1 MAESRKVD
9 MAARYESHDIEK
21 RLMKRWLDRSAFR
34 ADPEDARPPYTVS
47 IPPPNVTGS
56 LHMGHA
62 LNDTIQ
68 DVLIRHHQ
76 LKGFNTLWVVGTDH
90 AGIATQNKV
99 EGQLAAEG
107 LRKEDI
113 GREAFEQRVWEW
125 RRQYGSTIIHQLKSL
140 GCACDYDSERFTM
153 DEAYQQA
160 VVKVFV
166 TLYEKGAI
174 YRDVYL
180 VNWCVRCGS
189 AISDLEVEH
198 EDRAAK
204 LYYVKYPLA
213 RSNES
218 LTVATTRPET
228 ILGDTAVAVNPKDPR
243 YGRFVG
249 ATAVVPLVGREV
261 PVIADEHVDIGFGTG
276 ALKVTPAH
284 DPDDWDIGQ
293 RHGLPSVSVI
303 GLDGRMTAEA
313 GEFEGL
319 TAADARAAVI
329 GRLEQENLFLKA
341 EDYQHA
347 VSTCYRCGTTIEP
360 LLSLQWFMD
369 MKRLAEPAIKAV
381 EDGRVRFVPARWG
394 EVYLE
399 WMKGIRPWCI
409 SRQLWWGHRIP
420 AYFCDECDHLMVAA
434 SPPEVCEKCGGAVRQ
449 ENDVLDTWFSSALW
463 PFATLG
469 WPERTRKLETFYP
482 TTVLSTARDI
492 IYLWVARMIMMG
504 LEFMGDI
511 PFSDVIIHPT
521 VLAADGRRMS
531 KSLGTGVDPL
541 ELIADYGADATRF
554 GLAYMSSVQDV
565 RFSAERIEM
574 GRNFANKI
582 WNASRLVLQGAHPQ
596 ATLTVELATPADRW
610 IFSRLAAVGRE
621 VIALYDSYEFDDVAR
636 VLYRFVWNELCDWYL
651 EVAKVR
657 LYSDDEQDRVQVSGN
672 LLVLL
677 ENVMSLLHPLMP
689 FITEEIYGYIPL
701 VDAGERPSSLFGA
714 RYPQVDASWA
724 DPDAETTMEAFMAV
738 VAGVRST
745 REELGLAR
753 DLVGKVLVLELQP
766 GAAAAIAGQK
776 GAFRQLSG
784 CDLAEVI
791 KGGPVPTGRYAS
803 VNAPGVKAL
812 LDLEGLFDV
821 DRERERLLG
830 KARKAQAEIA
840 KAKAKL
846 GNQGFV
852 AKAPEAV
859 VAEER
864 SRLLAAEAVLVEVR
878 LQYEERIGGAM
889 PGLEAVEE
897 RQS

>member
-1 MAESRKVD
+1 
-9 MAARYESHDIEK
+9 MAARYEPHDVEK

-34 ADPEDARPPYTVS
+34 ADPEDPRPPYTIS

-125 RRQYGSTIIHQLKSL
+125 RRAYGSTIIHQLKSI

-166 TLYEKGAI
+166 ALYEKGDI

-213 RSNES
+213 GSNES

-249 ATAVVPLVGREV
+249 KTAIVPLAGREV

-276 ALKVTPAH
+276 ALKITPGH
-284 DPDDWDIGQ
+284 DPDDWEIGR
-293 RHGLPSVSVI
+293 RHGLPSVTVI

-313 GEFEGL
+313 GRFEGL
-319 TAADARAAVI
+319 TADEARTAVI
-329 GRLEQENLFLKA
+329 EQLEQDGLFVKA
-341 EDYQHA
+341 DDYQHA

-369 MKRLAEPAIKAV
+369 MKRLAQPAITAV
-381 EDGRVRFVPARWG
+381 EDGRVRFVPGRWG

-399 WMKGIRPWCI
+399 WMKGIRPWCV

-420 AYFCDECDHLMVAA
+420 AYFCEECDHLMVAA
-434 SPPEVCEKCGGAVRQ
+434 SPPEKCEKCGGPLRH

-469 WPERTRKLETFYP
+469 WPEETRKLKTFYP

-504 LEFMGDI
+504 LEFRGDI

-521 VLAADGRRMS
+521 VLATDGRRMS

-541 ELIADYGADATRF
+541 ELIEDYGADATRF

-596 ATLTVELATPADRW
+596 ATPTVELATAADRW
-610 IFSRLAAVGRE
+610 IFSRLAAVSQE
-621 VIALYDSYEFDDVAR
+621 VTALYDGYEFDDVAR

-657 LYSDDEQDRVQVSGN
+657 LYGDDERERVQVSGN

-677 ENVMSLLHPLMP
+677 EHVMSLLHPLMP
-689 FITEEIYGYIPL
+689 FITEEIYGYIPW
-701 VDAGERPSSLFGA
+701 VASGQRPSSLFGA
-714 RYPQVDASWA
+714 RYPQADAAWA
-724 DPDAETTMEAFMAV
+724 SPEAERAMEAFMTV

-766 GAAAAIAGQK
+766 GAAVAIAGQK

-784 CDLAEVI
+784 CELAEVI
-791 KGGPVPTGRYAS
+791 HGGTIPAGRYAS
-803 VNAPGVKAL
+803 VNTPGVKAL

-830 KARKAQAEIA
+830 KARKAEAEAA

-846 GNQGFV
+846 GNEAFV

-864 SRLLAAEAVLVEVR
+864 SRLLAAEAALVEVR
-878 LQYEERIGGAM
+878 LQYEERIGGAL
-889 PGLEAVEE
+889 PGQEE
-897 RQS
+897 TRS

>member
-1 MAESRKVD
+1 MAG
-9 MAARYESHDIEK
+9 RYASPEVEE
-21 RLMKRWLDRSAFR
+21 RLMRRWLDRSAFSPAA
-34 ADPEDARPPYTVS
+34 ADPRPAYTVA

-68 DVLIRHHQ
+68 DILIRYHR
-76 LKGFNTLWVVGTDH
+76 LRGYNTLWIVGTDH

-99 EGQLAAEG
+99 EGQLADEG
-107 LRKEDI
+107 LRKEDL
-113 GREAFEQRVWEW
+113 GREAFEERVWAW
-125 RRQYGSTIIHQLKSL
+125 REEYGSTIIHQLKRL
-140 GCACDYDSERFTM
+140 GCACDYGSERFTM
-153 DEAYQQA
+153 DEAYQRA

-166 TLYEKGAI
+166 DLYEKGDI

-198 EDRAAK
+198 DDRTAK
-204 LYYVKYPLA
+204 LYHVKYPIA
-213 RSNES
+213 GSNES

-249 ATAVVPLVGREV
+249 GTAIVPLVGREV
-261 PVIADEHVDIGFGTG
+261 PIISDEHVDIGFGTG
-276 ALKVTPAH
+276 ALKITPGH
-284 DPDDWDIGQ
+284 DPDDFEIGL
-293 RHGLPSVSVI
+293 RHGLPTVTVI
-303 GLDGRMTAEA
+303 GLDGLMTPEAGDFAGMTSAEA
-313 GEFEGL
+313 R
-319 TAADARAAVI
+319 TAVI
-329 GRLEQENLFLKA
+329 EALERDGLFVKA
-341 EDYQHA
+341 EDYDHA

-369 MKRLAEPAIKAV
+369 MKRLAPPAIAAV
-381 EDGRVRFVPARWG
+381 EDERVSFVPGRWG
-394 EVYLE
+394 EIYLD
-399 WMKGIRPWCI
+399 WMRNIRPWCI

-420 AYFCDECDHLMVAA
+420 AYFCEDCDHLMVAVETPA
-434 SPPEVCEKCGGAVRQ
+434 ACDRCGGAVRQ
-449 ENDVLDTWFSSALW
+449 EEDVLDTWFSSALW

-469 WPERTRKLETFYP
+469 WPEETEKLRTFYP

-504 LEFMGDI
+504 LEFRGEV

-541 ELIADYGADATRF
+541 ELIDEYGADATRF

-596 ATLTVELATPADRW
+596 AEAVVELATPADRW
-610 IFSRLAAVGRE
+610 IFSRLAAVVQE
-621 VIALYDSYEFDDVAR
+621 TAELYEGYEFDDVAR
-636 VLYRFVWNELCDWYL
+636 VLYRFVWNEVCDWYL
-651 EVAKVR
+651 EIAKTH
-657 LYSDDEQDRVQVSGN
+657 LYSDVESERLQVSGN

-677 ENVMSLLHPLMP
+677 EQVMTILHPLMP
-689 FITEEIYGYIPL
+689 FVTEEIYGYL
-701 VDAGERPSSLFGA
+701 
-714 RYPQVDASWA
+714 PQVRSGSRVAGLFDAHYPEPEGSWA
-724 DPDAETTMEAFMAV
+724 DPAAEQAMEAFTAV
-738 VAGVRST
+738 VGGARSA

-753 DLVGKVLVLELQP
+753 DVVGAVHLIESEP
-766 GAAAAIAGQK
+766 GAASALTGLKQ
-776 GAFRQLSG
+776 AFRLLSG
-784 CDLAEVI
+784 CELTGVSTAAEAPEGRFASIEGPAV
-791 KGGPVPTGRYAS
+791 KG
-803 VNAPGVKAL
+803 L
-812 LDLEGLFDV
+812 LDLEGLVDV
-821 DRERERLLG
+821 ERERSRLV
-830 KARKAQAEIA
+830 AKAQKAHGEAA
-840 KAKAKL
+840 KSRAKL
-846 GNQGFV
+846 ENKGFV

-864 SRLLAAEAVLVEVR
+864 TRLAAAEAVLDEVR
-878 LQYEERIGGAM
+878 RQYSERIGGDL
-889 PGLEAVEE
+889 PLTEGK
-897 RQS
+897 RR

>member
-1 MAESRKVD
+1 
-9 MAARYESHDIEK
+9 MAARYAPHEVEE
-21 RLMKRWLDRSAFR
+21 RLMKRWLERSAFHASADDPRR
-34 ADPEDARPPYTVS
+34 AYIIA

-68 DVLIRHHQ
+68 DILIRYHH
-76 LKGFNTLWVVGTDH
+76 LRGFNTLWVVGTDH

-125 RRQYGSTIIHQLKSL
+125 RREYGSTIIHQLKSL
-140 GCACDYDSERFTM
+140 GCACDYESERFTM
-153 DEAYQQA
+153 DEAYQRA

-166 TLYEKGAI
+166 ELYEKGDI

-204 LYYVKYPLA
+204 LYYVSYPIA
-213 RSNES
+213 GSNEK

-228 ILGDTAVAVNPKDPR
+228 ILGDTAVAVNPNDPR
-243 YGRFVG
+243 YGRFVDK
-249 ATAVVPLVGREV
+249 TAVVPLVGREV

-276 ALKVTPAH
+276 ALKITPGH
-284 DPDDWDIGQ
+284 DPDDWEIGL

-303 GLDGRMTAEA
+303 GLDGLMTEEA
-313 GEFEGL
+313 GEFAGLTTAEARQAVIERLEEEGL
-319 TAADARAAVI
+319 FV
-329 GRLEQENLFLKA
+329 KA
-341 EDYQHA
+341 EDYNHA

-369 MKRLAEPAIKAV
+369 MKRLVQPAIKVV
-381 EDGRVRFVPARWG
+381 EDGRVRFVPDRWG
-394 EVYLE
+394 EVYLN
-399 WMKGIRPWCI
+399 WMRSIRPWCV

-420 AYFCDECDHLMVAA
+420 AYFCEECEHVMVAA
-434 SPPEVCEKCGGAVRQ
+434 FPPEKCEKCGGPLRH
-449 ENDVLDTWFSSALW
+449 EEDVLDTWFSSALW

-469 WPERTRKLETFYP
+469 WPEQTPELAAFYP

-521 VLAADGRRMS
+521 VLASDGRRMS

-596 ATLTVELATPADRW
+596 AQPQVDPATPADRW
-610 IFSRLAAVGRE
+610 IFSRLDAVTQE
-621 VIALYDSYEFDDVAR
+621 VAGLYESYEFDDVAR

-651 EVAKVR
+651 EVAKSR
-657 LYSDDEQDRVQVSGN
+657 LYSEDEAERLQVSGN

-677 ENVMSLLHPLMP
+677 EQVMILLHPVMP
-689 FITEEIYGYIPL
+689 FVTEEIYGYLPQ
-701 VDAGERPSSLFGA
+701 VAAGQRPASLFDTA
-714 RYPQVDASWA
+714 WPEPRPEHAA
-724 DPDAETTMEAFMAV
+724 PEAEAAMEVFTTV
-738 VAGVRST
+738 VGGLRST

-753 DLVGKVLVLELQP
+753 DLQVGVTLVELEP
-766 GAAAAIAGQK
+766 GSAAPLVVMQQ
-776 GAFRQLSG
+776 AFRQLSG
-784 CDLAEVI
+784 CEIVEVAADGKI
-791 KGGPVPTGRYAS
+791 PAGRFAS
-803 VNAPGVKAL
+803 VDGPGVKAL
-812 LDLEGLFDV
+812 LPLEGLVDV
-821 DRERERLLG
+821 DKERNRLVS
-830 KARKAQAEIA
+830 KAQKAAAEVA
-840 KAKAKL
+840 KAKGKL
-846 GNQGFV
+846 DNQGFL

-864 SRLLAAEAVLVEVR
+864 SRLAAAEAVLEEVR
-878 LQYEERIGGAM
+878 LQYRERVGGELSL
-889 PGLEAVEE
+889 PEGK
-897 RQS
+897 RR